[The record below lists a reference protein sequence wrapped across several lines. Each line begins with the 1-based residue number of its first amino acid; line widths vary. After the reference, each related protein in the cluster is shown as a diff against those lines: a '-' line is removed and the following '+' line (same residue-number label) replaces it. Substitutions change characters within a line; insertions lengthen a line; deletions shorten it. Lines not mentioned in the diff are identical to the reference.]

1 MSFLYR
7 RSEAGPV
14 FVEVAAS
21 TDEALQAVLRKII
34 TRTMKLLSRRGAVV
48 EEQGSTCGRQR
59 RRFAWQS

>member
-1 MSFLYR
+1 LYR

-34 TRTMKLLSRRGAVV
+34 TRTMKLLSRRGALVC
-48 EEQGSTCGRQR
+48 SPFRIDGRR
-59 RRFAWQS
+59 AAWRTVPE